1 MEDFLYYLFLT
12 ICFTARVIGYILIF
26 GLWNGIT
33 ALVATL
39 VTCFT
44 DKEDDNLVFE
54 IVYIISLF
62 FLAYITYCYSIHI
75 GYYDGHWHIRWLY

>member
-12 ICFTARVIGYILIF
+12 ICFLARLIGYILIF

-33 ALVATL
+33 ALIATL
-39 VTCFT
+39 VSCFF
-44 DKEDDNLVFE
+44 DKEDDDLVFK

-62 FLAYITYCYSIHI
+62 FLVYITYCYWIHI
-75 GYYDGHWHIRWLY
+75 GVYDGCWHIRWFY

>member
-1 MEDFLYYLFLT
+1 MEGFLYYLFLT
-12 ICFTARVIGYILIF
+12 ICFAARVIGYILVF

-44 DKEDDNLVFE
+44 NKEDDNLVFE
-54 IVYIISLF
+54 IVYVISLF
-62 FLAYITYCYSIHI
+62 FLAYISYMYWIHI
-75 GYYDGHWHIRWLY
+75 GYYDGQWHIRCFY

>member
-12 ICFTARVIGYILIF
+12 ICFVARVIGYCLIF
-26 GLWNGIT
+26 SLWNGIT

-44 DKEDDNLVFE
+44 NKEDDDLVFK
-54 IVYIISLF
+54 IVYIISSF
-62 FLAYITYCYSIHI
+62 FLVYITYMY
-75 GYYDGHWHIRWLY
+75 